1 MAQFVNLS
9 HLLLTPITN
18 NIVQYITLHIAPY
31 QQSYASM
38 AAAVNV
44 LWNVQ
49 KDPTKHPHYKS
60 HIGSIG
66 FELSWASTIP
76 SPSKIISE
84 DTITTHFHWK
94 KQQHISYQ
102 LEKITFPLN
111 LEFFSLK
118 NKDYT

>member
-1 MAQFVNLS
+1 MLFSFRSPNGSIRKLE
-9 HLLLTPITN
+9 PFITNSITTIIN

-49 KDPTKHPHYKS
+49 KDPTKHPHYKN

-66 FELSWASTIP
+66 FELSWANTIS
-76 SPSKIISE
+76 SPSKMISE

-94 KQQHISYQ
+94 KQQHV
-102 LEKITFPLN
+102 
-111 LEFFSLK
+111 
-118 NKDYT
+118 